1 MTNCSSEISLHIE
14 YTYLQGHHL
23 FAFLITLENQMMED
37 VILCILKLSMSFFQS
52 CFNMHSVLTR
62 LAKWGPIAAVTAIW
76 TYTIYYFTCSIL
88 CTLPTCFPTVQAIVI
103 MWTSWK
109 TKNMKYSNNIIWK
122 GLRCKSKI
130 PHFS

>member
-62 LAKWGPIAAVTAIW
+62 LAKWGPIAAVTAI
-76 TYTIYYFTCSIL
+76 
-88 CTLPTCFPTVQAIVI
+88 
-103 MWTSWK
+103 
-109 TKNMKYSNNIIWK
+109 
-122 GLRCKSKI
+122 
-130 PHFS
+130 